1 MMGRRLTIRIL
12 LLIGAVFLFV
22 TLILAFTFRQLAFNE
37 SKERALVISEL
48 VRDTLTSYMVMGIM
62 DRRDEFLSRMR
73 EVPGVESIRVIR
85 GESVIKQFGPGS
97 LLETPQDD
105 LEKKVLAEGKVV
117 EFLEEG
123 IEKATYKVVI
133 PYKAVPT
140 KGINCLKC
148 HQAKEGE
155 VLGAISL
162 TMDLVAVRNRAFGI
176 TFIIALAFLAMAVF
190 VGGLLRN
197 FFEPYLKLIAQ
208 VKSCTEN
215 ARRGIFTHRIEA
227 EVEDETKALAEN
239 INKTLDYFDKS
250 LREIEDK
257 VRAMIGYSVLKT
269 GDILS
274 DTSKMVDE
282 LLKIYKFKRVIEK
295 DKTKQDVYKR
305 LIDIFTEYMSL
316 DKFSFYEVDSKG
328 NRIKPVWVEGMESWC
343 NEVIYDNADECRA
356 KRTGMPVDSRE
367 FICLCPN
374 FIDNEACTSGSLRYY
389 CIPVYVGG
397 QVGNIFQV
405 VYEADMEEFIEL
417 LIPYIKGYLNESAPV
432 LEARTYMDLLK
443 EQSIIDALTGLY
455 NRRFLEDTINT
466 ITAQIKRRGTTLGIL
481 AIDVDYFKQV
491 NDAYGHDAGDMVLVE
506 VAKTIKASI
515 RESDMAI
522 RYGGE
527 EFLALLMDVQP
538 GYSVHVA
545 EKIRKAVESKVID
558 IGTAQL
564 KKTVSIGVSEFPVD
578 TDKIWQCIKFADV
591 ALYRAKEE
599 GRNRVV
605 RFTADMWTKAEY

>member
-1 MMGRRLTIRIL
+1 MERRLTIRTWL
-12 LLIGAVFLFV
+12 LLGLIFLLVIFM
-22 TLILAFTFRQLAFNE
+22 LALSYRTIAFRE
-37 SKERALVISEL
+37 SKSKALAIAEL
-48 VRDTLTSYMVMGIM
+48 VGNTLTSYMVMGVM
-62 DRRDEFLSRMR
+62 DRRDEFLSRIM
-73 EVPGVESIRVIR
+73 EIPGVESVRVIR

-123 IEKATYKVVI
+123 IGKATYKVVI

-140 KGINCLKC
+140 KGINCLNC

-162 TMDLVAVRNRAFGI
+162 TMDITPVRTISLVLLIVLGFIFLLGMIGAGVILKKFFQPYVKLMEQIKYAAQRAKNGD
-176 TFIIALAFLAMAVF
+176 
-190 VGGLLRN
+190 
-197 FFEPYLKLIAQ
+197 
-208 VKSCTEN
+208 
-215 ARRGIFTHRIEA
+215 FTYRIET
-227 EVEDETKALAEN
+227 ELEDEAKDLADNMNRTFEH
-239 INKTLDYFDKS
+239 LDEI
-250 LREIEDK
+250 LGEIEEK
-257 VRAMIGYSVLKT
+257 IRAMIGYSVLKT
-269 GDILS
+269 GDVLS

-282 LLKIYKFKRVIEK
+282 LLKIYKFKRIIEK

-305 LIDIFTEYMSL
+305 LIDIFANYMSL
-316 DKFSFYEVDSKG
+316 DKFSFYEVDPKG

-343 NEVIYDNADECRA
+343 NKVIYNNADECRA

-367 FICLCPN
+367 FTCVCPN
-374 FIDNEACTSGSLRYY
+374 FIDNEACISGRLRYY
-389 CIPVYVGG
+389 CIPVYLGG
-397 QVGNIFQV
+397 KVGNIFQI
-405 VYEADMEEFIEL
+405 VYEAEIEEFIEL

-443 EQSIIDALTGLY
+443 EQAIIDPLTGLY
-455 NRRFLEDTINT
+455 NRRFLKETINT
-466 ITAQIKRRGTTLGIL
+466 ITAQIKRSGTTLGIL
-481 AIDVDYFKQV
+481 AIDVDYFKQI
-491 NDAYGHDAGDMVLVE
+491 NDTYGHDAGDKVLVE
-506 VAKTIKASI
+506 VAKTIKSSI
-515 RESDMAI
+515 RESDIAV

-527 EFLALLMDVQP
+527 EFLVLLIDVQP
-538 GYSVHVA
+538 GSTVHVA

-578 TDKIWQCIKFADV
+578 TDKIWQCIKFADI
-591 ALYRAKEE
+591 ALYKAKEE

-605 RFTADMWTKAEY
+605 RFTADMWTESEY

>member
-12 LLIGAVFLFV
+12 LSIGAVFLFV

-162 TMDLVAVRNRAFGI
+162 TMDLIAVRNRTFGI
-176 TFIIALAFLAMAVF
+176 IFIIALAFLAMAVF

-328 NRIKPVWVEGMESWC
+328 NRINPVWVEGMESWC

-515 RESDMAI
+515 RESDIAI

>member
-162 TMDLVAVRNRAFGI
+162 TMDLIAVRNRTFGI
-176 TFIIALAFLAMAVF
+176 IFIIALAFLAMAVF

-197 FFEPYLKLIAQ
+197 FLEPYLKLIAQ

>member
-162 TMDLVAVRNRAFGI
+162 TMDLIAVRNRTFGI
-176 TFIIALAFLAMAVF
+176 IFIIALAFLAMAVF

-197 FFEPYLKLIAQ
+197 FLEPYLKLIAQ

-328 NRIKPVWVEGMESWC
+328 NRINPVWVEGMESWC

-515 RESDMAI
+515 RESDIAI

>member
-1 MMGRRLTIRIL
+1 MERRLTIRIWL
-12 LLIGAVFLFV
+12 LLSLIFL
-22 TLILAFTFRQLAFNE
+22 
-37 SKERALVISEL
+37 LVISVLALSYRTFALKESKSKALTIAEL
-48 VRDTLTSYMVMGIM
+48 VRDTLTSYMVMGVM
-62 DRRDEFLSRMR
+62 DRRNEFLDRIR
-73 EVPGVESIRVIR
+73 EIPGVESIRVIR
-85 GESVIKQFGPGS
+85 GEAVIKQFGLGG

-162 TMDLVAVRNRAFGI
+162 TMDLTSVRNISLVLLLALGFIFLFGLIGTGIILKKFFQPYVGLIEQIKYAVQRAKNGDFTCRVATDLKDEAKDLADNMNR
-176 TFIIALAFLAMAVF
+176 TFEHL
-190 VGGLLRN
+190 
-197 FFEPYLKLIAQ
+197 
-208 VKSCTEN
+208 
-215 ARRGIFTHRIEA
+215 
-227 EVEDETKALAEN
+227 DEILG
-239 INKTLDYFDKS
+239 
-250 LREIEDK
+250 EIEEK

-274 DTSKMVDE
+274 DTSKIVDE
-282 LLKIYKFKRVIEK
+282 LLKIYKLKRVIEK

-305 LIDIFTEYMSL
+305 LIDIFREYLSL
-316 DKFSFYEVDSKG
+316 NKFSLYEVDPKG
-328 NRIKPVWVEGMESWC
+328 NRIKPVWVEGRDSWC

-367 FICLCPN
+367 FICVCPN

-397 QVGNIFQV
+397 KVGNIFQV
-405 VYEADMEEFIEL
+405 VYEPDMEEFIKL
-417 LIPYIKGYLNESAPV
+417 LIPYIKGYLDESAPV

-455 NRRFLEDTINT
+455 NRRFLEETINT

-491 NDAYGHDAGDMVLVE
+491 NDAYGHDAGDKVLVE
-506 VAKTIKASI
+506 VAKTIKSSI
-515 RESDMAI
+515 RESDIAV

-527 EFLALLMDVQP
+527 EFLVLLMDVQP

-545 EKIRKAVESKVID
+545 EKIRTAVESKVID

-564 KKTVSIGVSEFPVD
+564 KKTISIGVSEFPVD
-578 TDKIWQCIKFADV
+578 SDKIWQCIKFADV

-599 GRNRVV
+599 GRNRAV
-605 RFTADMWTKAEY
+605 RFTEDMWAKAEY

>member
-1 MMGRRLTIRIL
+1 MERRLTIRIWL
-12 LLIGAVFLFV
+12 LLSLIFL
-22 TLILAFTFRQLAFNE
+22 
-37 SKERALVISEL
+37 LVISVLGLSYRMFALRESKNKALAIAEL
-48 VRDTLTSYMVMGIM
+48 VRDTLTSYMVMGVM
-62 DRRDEFLSRMR
+62 DRRNEFLDRIR
-73 EVPGVESIRVIR
+73 EIPAVESIKVIR
-85 GESVIKQFGPGS
+85 GEAVIKQFGSSS

-123 IEKATYKVVI
+123 IGKATYKVVI

-155 VLGAISL
+155 VLGVISL
-162 TMDLVAVRNRAFGI
+162 TMDLTSVRTMLLVLLFALGFIFLFGLIGTGIILKKFFQPYVGLIEQIKYAAQKAKDGDFTYRVA
-176 TFIIALAFLAMAVF
+176 
-190 VGGLLRN
+190 
-197 FFEPYLKLIAQ
+197 
-208 VKSCTEN
+208 TEL
-215 ARRGIFTHRIEA
+215 
-227 EVEDETKALAEN
+227 EDEAKDLADNMNRTFEH
-239 INKTLDYFDKS
+239 LDEI
-250 LREIEDK
+250 LGEIEEK

-305 LIDIFTEYMSL
+305 LIDIFTEYLSL
-316 DKFSFYEVDSKG
+316 DKFSLYEVDPKG
-328 NRIKPVWVEGMESWC
+328 NRIKPVWVEGMDSWC
-343 NEVIYDNADECRA
+343 NKVIYDNADECRA

-367 FICLCPN
+367 FICVCPN
-374 FIDNEACTSGSLRYY
+374 FIDNEACTSGSLRYC

-397 QVGNIFQV
+397 KVGNIFQI
-405 VYEADMEEFIEL
+405 VYEADREEFIEL

-443 EQSIIDALTGLY
+443 EQSIIDPLTGLY
-455 NRRFLEDTINT
+455 NRRFLEEVINT
-466 ITAQIKRRGTTLGIL
+466 ITAQIKRRDTTLGIL

-491 NDAYGHDAGDMVLVE
+491 NDVYGHDAGDKVLVE
-506 VAKTIKASI
+506 VAKTIKSSI
-515 RESDMAI
+515 RESDIAV

-527 EFLALLMDVQP
+527 EFLVLLMDVQP
-538 GYSVHVA
+538 GSTVHVA
-545 EKIRKAVESKVID
+545 EKIRTEVESKVID

-564 KKTVSIGVSEFPVD
+564 KKTISIGVSEFPVES
-578 TDKIWQCIKFADV
+578 DKIWQCIKFADV

-605 RFTADMWTKAEY
+605 RFTADMLAKAEY

>member
-1 MMGRRLTIRIL
+1 MGRRLTIRIL
-12 LLIGAVFLFV
+12 LLIGAVSLFV

-37 SKERALVISEL
+37 SKEWALVIAEL
-48 VRDTLTSYMVMGIM
+48 VRDTLTSYMVMGVI

-73 EVPGVESIRVIR
+73 EVPGVESIRVVR
-85 GESVIKQFGPGS
+85 GESVIRQFGPGS

-123 IEKATYKVVI
+123 IGNVTYKVVI

-140 KGINCLKC
+140 KGINCLNC
-148 HQAKEGE
+148 HQTKEGE

-162 TMDLVAVRNRAFGI
+162 TMDITPVRTISLVLLTALGFTFLLGMIGADVILKKFFQPYVGLMEQIKYAVQRAKNGDFTCRVATELKDEAKDLADNMNR
-176 TFIIALAFLAMAVF
+176 TF
-190 VGGLLRN
+190 
-197 FFEPYLKLIAQ
+197 EYLDRML
-208 VKSCTEN
+208 
-215 ARRGIFTHRIEA
+215 G
-227 EVEDETKALAEN
+227 
-239 INKTLDYFDKS
+239 
-250 LREIEDK
+250 EIEEK

-274 DTSKMVDE
+274 DTSKIVDE

-305 LIDIFTEYMSL
+305 LIDIFKEYMSL

-328 NRIKPVWVEGMESWC
+328 NRIKTVCVGGMEGWC

-374 FIDNEACTSGSLRYY
+374 FIDNEACISGSLRYY

-397 QVGNIFQV
+397 KVGNIFQI
-405 VYEADMEEFIEL
+405 VYEPEMEEFIEL
-417 LIPYIKGYLNESAPV
+417 LIPYIKGYLDESAPV

-491 NDAYGHDAGDMVLVE
+491 NDVYGHDAGDKVLVE
-506 VAKTIKASI
+506 VVKTIKSSI
-515 RESDMAI
+515 RESDIAV

-527 EFLALLMDVQP
+527 EFLVLLMDVQP
-538 GYSVHVA
+538 GSTVHVA

-564 KKTVSIGVSEFPVD
+564 KKTISIGVSEFPVD
-578 TDKIWQCIKFADV
+578 SDKIWQCIKFADV
-591 ALYRAKEE
+591 ALYKAKEE

-605 RFTADMWTKAEY
+605 RFTEDMWAKAEY

>member
-1 MMGRRLTIRIL
+1 MERRLTIRIWL
-12 LLIGAVFLFV
+12 LLGLIFL
-22 TLILAFTFRQLAFNE
+22 
-37 SKERALVISEL
+37 LVISVLALSYRMLALRESRSKALAIAEL
-48 VRDTLTSYMVMGIM
+48 VRDTLTSYMVMGVM
-62 DRRDEFLSRMR
+62 DQRNEFLDRIR
-73 EVPGVESIRVIR
+73 EIPTVESIRVIR
-85 GESVIKQFGPGS
+85 GEAVIKQFGPGS
-97 LLETPQDD
+97 LLQTPQDD

-117 EFLEEG
+117 EFLEESIG
-123 IEKATYKVVI
+123 KATYKVVI

-140 KGINCLKC
+140 KGINCLNC

-162 TMDLVAVRNRAFGI
+162 TMDVTPVRNVALVLSFALG
-176 TFIIALAFLAMAVF
+176 FIFLLGMIGTGVI
-190 VGGLLRN
+190 LKN
-197 FFEPYLKLIAQ
+197 FFQPYLRLIEQIKHAAQ
-208 VKSCTEN
+208 RAKNGDFTYRIATEL
-215 ARRGIFTHRIEA
+215 
-227 EVEDETKALAEN
+227 EDEAKDLANNMNRTFEH
-239 INKTLDYFDKS
+239 LDKM
-250 LREIEDK
+250 LGEIEGK

-269 GDILS
+269 GNILS
-274 DTSKMVDE
+274 DTFKMVDE

-295 DKTKQDVYKR
+295 DRTKQDVYKR

-316 DKFSFYEVDSKG
+316 DKFSFYEVDPKG
-328 NRIKPVWVEGMESWC
+328 NRIKPVWMEGRESWC

-367 FICLCPN
+367 FICVCPN
-374 FIDNEACTSGSLRYY
+374 FINNEACISGSLRYY

-397 QVGNIFQV
+397 RVGNIFQI
-405 VYEADMEEFIEL
+405 VYEQEKEEFIEL
-417 LIPYIKGYLNESAPV
+417 LIPYIKYYLDESAPV

-443 EQSIIDALTGLY
+443 EQSIIDSLTGLY
-455 NRRFLEDTINT
+455 NRRFLEETINT
-466 ITAQIKRRGTTLGIL
+466 ITAQIERSGTTLGIL

-491 NDAYGHDAGDMVLVE
+491 NDVYGHDAGDKVLVE
-506 VAKTIKASI
+506 VAKTIKSSI
-515 RESDMAI
+515 RESDIAV

-527 EFLALLMDVQP
+527 EFLVLLMDVQL

-564 KKTVSIGVSEFPVD
+564 KKTISIGVSEFPVD
-578 TDKIWQCIKFADV
+578 SDKIWQCIKFADV

-605 RFTADMWTKAEY
+605 RFTADMWTKADY

>member
-1 MMGRRLTIRIL
+1 MGRRLTIRIL
-12 LLIGAVFLFV
+12 LLIGAVSLFV

-37 SKERALVISEL
+37 SKERALVIAEL
-48 VRDTLTSYMVMGIM
+48 VRDTLTSYMVMGVI

-73 EVPGVESIRVIR
+73 EVPGVESMRVVR
-85 GESVIKQFGPGS
+85 GESVIRQFGPGS
-97 LLETPQDD
+97 LLEAPQDD

-123 IEKATYKVVI
+123 IGNVTYKVVI
-133 PYKAVPT
+133 PYKAVLT

-162 TMDLVAVRNRAFGI
+162 TMDLVAVRNRTFGI
-176 TFIIALAFLAMAVF
+176 IFIIALVFCAMAVF
-190 VGGLLRN
+190 VVGLLRN
-197 FFEPYLKLIAQ
+197 FFKPYLKLIAQ
-208 VKSCTEN
+208 IESCTED
-215 ARRGIFTHRIEA
+215 ARRGIFTHRIES

-250 LREIEDK
+250 LKEIEDR

-305 LIDIFTEYMSL
+305 LIDIFKEYMSL

-328 NRIKPVWVEGMESWC
+328 NRIKTVCVEGMEGWC

-374 FIDNEACTSGSLRYY
+374 FIDNEACISGSLRYY

-397 QVGNIFQV
+397 KVGNIFQI
-405 VYEADMEEFIEL
+405 VYEPEMEEFIEL
-417 LIPYIKGYLNESAPV
+417 LIPYIKGYLDESAPV

-491 NDAYGHDAGDMVLVE
+491 NDVYGHDAGDKVLVE
-506 VAKTIKASI
+506 VAKTIKSSI
-515 RESDMAI
+515 RESDIAV

-527 EFLALLMDVQP
+527 EFLVLLMDVQP
-538 GYSVHVA
+538 GSSVHVA

-564 KKTVSIGVSEFPVD
+564 KKTISIGVSEFPVD
-578 TDKIWQCIKFADV
+578 SDRIWQCIKFADV

-605 RFTADMWTKAEY
+605 RFTEDMWAKAEY

>member
-1 MMGRRLTIRIL
+1 MERRLTIRIWL
-12 LLIGAVFLFV
+12 LLGLIFL
-22 TLILAFTFRQLAFNE
+22 
-37 SKERALVISEL
+37 LVISILALSYRTLSFRESKSKALAIAEL
-48 VRDTLTSYMVMGIM
+48 VRDTLTSYMLMDVM
-62 DRRDEFLSRMR
+62 DRKNEFLDRIR
-73 EVPGVESIRVIR
+73 EIPTVESIRVIR
-85 GESVIKQFGPGS
+85 GEAVIKQFGPGS

-123 IEKATYKVVI
+123 IGKATYKVVI
-133 PYKAVPT
+133 PYKAVPV
-140 KGINCLKC
+140 KGINCLNC

-162 TMDLVAVRNRAFGI
+162 TMDLTPVRNISLILLLALGFIFLFGVIGAGVILKKFFQPYVRLIEQIKYAAQRAKNGDFTCRVATELKDEAKDLTDNMNR
-176 TFIIALAFLAMAVF
+176 TF
-190 VGGLLRN
+190 
-197 FFEPYLKLIAQ
+197 EYLD
-208 VKSCTEN
+208 
-215 ARRGIFTHRIEA
+215 RM
-227 EVEDETKALAEN
+227 
-239 INKTLDYFDKS
+239 

-269 GDILS
+269 GDTLS

-305 LIDIFTEYMSL
+305 LIDIFKEYMSL

-328 NRIKPVWVEGMESWC
+328 NRIKPVWVEGTESWC

-356 KRTGMPVDSRE
+356 KRTGVPVDSRE
-367 FICLCPN
+367 FICVCPN
-374 FIDNEACTSGSLRYY
+374 FIDNEACISGRLRYC

-397 QVGNIFQV
+397 KVGNIFQV
-405 VYEADMEEFIEL
+405 VCEADMEEFIEL
-417 LIPYIKGYLNESAPV
+417 LIPYIKGYLDESAPV

-443 EQSIIDALTGLY
+443 EQSIIDPLTGLY

-481 AIDVDYFKQV
+481 AVDVDYFKQV
-491 NDAYGHDAGDMVLVE
+491 NDTYGHDAGDKVLVE
-506 VAKTIKASI
+506 VAKTIKSSI
-515 RESDMAI
+515 RESDIAV

-527 EFLALLMDVQP
+527 EFLVLLMDVQP

-545 EKIRKAVESKVID
+545 EKIRTAVESKVID

-564 KKTVSIGVSEFPVD
+564 KKTISIGVSEFPAD
-578 TDKIWQCIKFADV
+578 SDKIWQCIKFADV

-605 RFTADMWTKAEY
+605 RFTEDMWAKAEY